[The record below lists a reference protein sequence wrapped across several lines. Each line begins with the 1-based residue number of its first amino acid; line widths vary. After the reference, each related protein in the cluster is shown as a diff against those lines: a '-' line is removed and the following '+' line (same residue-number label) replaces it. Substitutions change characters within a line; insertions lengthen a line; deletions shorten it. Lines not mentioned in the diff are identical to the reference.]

1 MAGTRI
7 TSFPVLPS
15 GELASDDV
23 FLVVDVSDTY
33 YSPSGTNKQTTLL
46 DIVNS
51 EASLGTFAELTDTP
65 ASFGAA
71 GQVVTV
77 AADGNSLIFS
87 SVTASGVGAATSFAE
102 LTDTVGSLG
111 SEGQVVVVSGSSL
124 TFSGLSQY
132 ITASQTGNF
141 ITTSQTGAFGGAGA
155 SAFTDLTDTTAAL
168 GTAGQSVVVSSD
180 GNSLVF
186 SGVSGAGGG
195 TSDVATFTDL
205 TDTAGALGTAGQSVV
220 VSADGTSLIFSG
232 VSGAGGGGTSDVT
245 AFTGLTDTVSYL
257 GTEGQVPVMSGGVL
271 AFSGITLTSTSET
284 VLSGSL
290 TGFTELADT
299 PSTVENGEILIGT
312 SGGTL
317 SFTGIEAFVTT
328 GQTGSFGGGGAAAF
342 TGLTDTPSSLG
353 SPLQS
358 VVVSADGSSLI
369 FSGVTGSSGGDTIVI
384 TGATT
389 SVSGILGN
397 DLFTGDGIKT
407 GFMMSR
413 APINAF
419 SIAVAVNGLSQ
430 APGSNYDLTSGNSGI
445 TFPEAPSSGIEIDV
459 RHLGGL
465 VGPSGVQGPVG
476 PGTGIQ
482 GTLAS
487 DLFTGDGTTTDFD
500 LSNSI
505 DYPRN
510 TIVSINGLLQSPI
523 TNYTIS
529 GSGLTFP
536 EAPSSGLEVE
546 VRHLAGIE
554 GPSGAPGV
562 DGTGVAD
569 LSAID
574 QHVLPDTTNTYDL
587 GSTSKRWRDLYLT
600 GTSIYLGQ
608 QVLKESGANIS
619 LSKDNGSTFS
629 RLLTDDEASSTYTT
643 VASSTNVAVYD
654 FNSSVSFNNTSAS
667 FSDGA
672 LNPSTGDRLE
682 LDLATGMFIEEYSNT
697 NKIDTAN
704 SSSYVIDGKA
714 KIGQVYDEGDGADG
728 DVTVSGSS
736 DINTSILASGR
747 SYADA
752 VVYNATNFT
761 NDTVTVNSTPNGIA
775 AGDEIIL
782 YCAKGFSAGDTDN
795 IGNYEFLEVESV
807 NAGTNT
813 ITFTANK
820 EKKYGSSAG
829 TDSDVGTGGSN
840 VKVMVQRVPNYNDL
854 TINSSVNLYPSAWDG
869 TKGGLVAFRVKG
881 TFTLNGTVHAETK
894 GYRGGTSGS
903 GGGYD
908 NPGES
913 IEAGPYSALFSAASV
928 NNHTAGRAKGG
939 GGSNITAGSNGS
951 NGASN
956 SILDLSLISSATD
969 KSKIF
974 FGGGGASDGGSHTAH
989 GGVGGGI
996 IIVYAKG
1003 CTIGANGV
1011 WDVGGGSVA
1020 GAGGSGAGGTAIVV
1034 LETINSIG
1042 GSSAFRT
1049 DGDNNGG
1056 EGRAFINYIT
1066 LTSGSMYSATYQYIT
1081 QNSGVYG
1088 SSAVIQSTNILS
1100 SVGQVDSINRL
1111 LATVT
1116 SLPGGSQVSMQFAQG
1131 IGTGY
1136 YWQNATG
1143 GSGLSTSLSVG
1154 ADTEI
1159 DLSSLN
1165 WSGTNFYYKLALSGN
1180 GSSTP
1185 EVNTLKLDYA
1195 PDLYIGT
1202 EQTWTSQA
1210 LGDGTKRISPTSFTA
1225 YWTDDSDSIKP
1236 KYQLIGSNTSDFAST
1251 NVYPGASDYY
1261 QDGGTYDIDNT
1272 VSFDLTTAI
1281 TQYNKYWKIKV
1292 YISSGPTVTDAPT
1305 VDRVKLNVNLE
1316 SDFDDKG
1323 IAKAWVNFIG
1333 VTGGN
1338 ATITDSL
1345 NVSSVNRISTG
1356 VYNVNFSGN
1365 FDDANYMLTAGGYQ
1379 NDGGWPVAPVR
1390 DLTGT
1395 ISVSGYQVAIVSGQ
1409 TRIDSTGE
1417 EVYLSFLGS

>member
-15 GELASDDV
+15 GDLALDDV

-33 YSPSGTNKQTTLL
+33 YSPSGTNKQTTLH

-51 EASLGTFAELTDTP
+51 EAALNRFTELIDTPGSLG
-65 ASFGAA
+65 SA
-71 GQVVTV
+71 GQVLSVSS
-77 AADGNSLIFS
+77 DGTSLIFS
-87 SVTASGVGAATSFAE
+87 GISAGGIGAASSFVE
-102 LTDTVGSLG
+102 LSDTVGSLG
-111 SEGQVVVVSGSSL
+111 SEGQVVVVSGGSL
-124 TFSGLSQY
+124 TFSGLAEY
-132 ITASQTGNF
+132 VTTSQTGNF

-155 SAFTDLTDTTAAL
+155 SAFTDLTDTT
-168 GTAGQSVVVSSD
+168 
-180 GNSLVF
+180 
-186 SGVSGAGGG
+186 
-195 TSDVATFTDL
+195 
-205 TDTAGALGTAGQSVV
+205 GALGTAGQSVV

-430 APGSNYDLTSGNSGI
+430 APGTNYDLISGNSGI

-465 VGPSGVQGPVG
+465 VGPSGAQGPVG

-554 GPSGAPGV
+554 GPSGAPGI
-562 DGTGVAD
+562 DGTGAAD

-574 QHVLPDTTNTYDL
+574 QHVLPDATNTYDL
-587 GSTSKRWRDLYLT
+587 GSTGKRWRDLYLT

-643 VASSTNVAVYD
+643 VASSTNLAVYD
-654 FNSSVSFNNTSAS
+654 FNSSAS
-667 FSDGA
+667 FSNSSAIFSDGM
-672 LNPSTGDRLE
+672 LNPVTGGSLE
-682 LDLATGMFIEEYSNT
+682 LDLATGMFTEEFINT
-697 NKIDTAN
+697 SKIDTNN
-704 SSSYVIDGKA
+704 SSGYNVDGSLRIKQLLNS
-714 KIGQVYDEGDGADG
+714 GNGNDG

-736 DINTSILASGR
+736 TYTIDQDSLISGR
-747 SYADA
+747 SEPDA
-752 VVYNATNFT
+752 VDFTLTNLTSTVATCSA
-761 NDTVTVNSTPNGIA
+761 TVSGIV
-775 AGDEIIL
+775 AGDEVIV
-782 YCAKGFSAGDTDN
+782 YCSQGYDGADIDN
-795 IGNYEFLEVESV
+795 WGNYEFLTVDSV
-807 NAGTNT
+807 AGTD
-813 ITFTANK
+813 ITFTSAK
-820 EKKYGSSAG
+820 KKYYGSAAEGDANIG
-829 TDSDVGTGGSN
+829 TSSN
-840 VKVMVQRVPNYNDL
+840 AMKVIVQRVPNYQNL
-854 TINSSVNLYPSAWDG
+854 TIENGSTMTCQTFEETGG
-869 TKGGLVAFRVKG
+869 TGGRMIFRVGG
-881 TFTLNGTVHAETK
+881 TLSLAGLLSVSYK
-894 GYRGGTSGS
+894 GYVGGTSGPNQGGSFRASYAPSYWNSTRNYS
-903 GGGYD
+903 GGGGRD
-908 NPGES
+908 ADTGGNTPGGGGNY
-913 IEAGPYSALFSAASV
+913 ADG
-928 NNHTAGRAKGG
+928 TAGSCQAGLSYVSLGLISSNTDDSKIFMGGGGGCLGPDGGSGGGLAYIHAANITTYSTADFEAKGTDGVAGGYSNNYGSRGGG
-939 GGSNITAGSNGS
+939 GGSFYITVNTTTLNSTNIDIRAGSSPNFGY
-951 NGASN
+951 NAG
-956 SILDLSLISSATD
+956 IGR
-969 KSKIF
+969 F
-974 FGGGGASDGGSHTAH
+974 FF
-989 GGVGGGI
+989 
-996 IIVYAKG
+996 K
-1003 CTIGANGV
+1003 
-1011 WDVGGGSVA
+1011 
-1020 GAGGSGAGGTAIVV
+1020 
-1034 LETINSIG
+1034 
-1042 GSSAFRT
+1042 
-1049 DGDNNGG
+1049 
-1056 EGRAFINYIT
+1056 YIT
-1066 LTSGSMYSATYQYIT
+1066 LSAGSLFSGSGIDNINLAGTYDSTAT
-1081 QNSGVYG
+1081 
-1088 SSAVIQSTNILS
+1088 IQSINVLS
-1100 SVGQVDSINRL
+1100 SVGQVNSIQSL
-1111 LATVT
+1111 LTT
-1116 SLPGGSQVSMQFAQG
+1116 MNTLPGSSTAAVQFAQG
-1131 IGTGY
+1131 TGTGY
-1136 YWQNATG
+1136 YWQDSTG
-1143 GSGLSTSLSVG
+1143 GSGLSNTIPIGTSQTTS
-1154 ADTEI
+1154 
-1159 DLSSLN
+1159 LSSLN
-1165 WSGTNFYYKLALSGN
+1165 WSGSNFYYKISLSGN
-1180 GSSTP
+1180 GSATP
-1185 EVNTLKLDYA
+1185 IIDQLKVDYS
-1195 PDLYIGT
+1195 PDIYIGT
-1202 EQTWTSQA
+1202 EQNWTSQA

-1316 SDFDDKG
+1316 SDFDNKG
-1323 IAKAWVNFIG
+1323 ISQAWVNFIG
-1333 VTGGN
+1333 ATGGN

-1356 VYNVNFSGN
+1356 VYNVNFSEN
-1365 FDDANYMLTAGGYQ
+1365 FDDANYMFTAGGYQ
-1379 NDGGWPVAPVR
+1379 NDGGWPVAPAR

-1395 ISVSGYQVAIVSGQ
+1395 ISASGYQVAIVSGQ

-1417 EVYLSFLGS
+1417 GVYLSFLGS

>member
-7 TSFPVLPS
+7 TSFPILPS
-15 GELASDDV
+15 GDLALDDV

-51 EASLGTFAELTDTP
+51 EAALNKFTELTDTP
-65 ASFGAA
+65 VSLGAA

-77 AADGNSLIFS
+77 AADGNNLVFS
-87 SVTASGVGAATSFAE
+87 SVTASGLGAATSFVE

-111 SEGQVVVVSGSSL
+111 SEGQVVVVSGGNL
-124 TFSGLSQY
+124 TFSGLSEY
-132 ITASQTGNF
+132 ITTSQTGDF
-141 ITTSQTGAFGGAGA
+141 ITTSQTGAFGGA
-155 SAFTDLTDTTAAL
+155 SAFTDLTDTTGAL
-168 GTAGQSVVVSSD
+168 GTAGQSVVVSAD
-180 GNSLVF
+180 GSSLVF
-186 SGVSGAGGG
+186 SGVSGVGAGGGG

-220 VSADGTSLIFSG
+220 VSSDGNSLIFSG

-290 TGFTELADT
+290 TGFTELGDT
-299 PSTVENGEILIGT
+299 PSG
-312 SGGTL
+312 
-317 SFTGIEAFVTT
+317 
-328 GQTGSFGGGGAAAF
+328 
-342 TGLTDTPSSLG
+342 LG

-369 FSGVTGSSGGDTIVI
+369 FSGITGSSGGGTIIV

-419 SIAVAVNGLSQ
+419 SITVAVNGLSQ
-430 APGSNYDLTSGNSGI
+430 APGTNYDLTSGNSGI

-476 PGTGIQ
+476 PGTGVQ

-487 DLFTGDGTTTDFD
+487 DLFTGDGATTDFD
-500 LSNSI
+500 LSSSI

-510 TIVSINGLLQSPI
+510 TIVSINGLLQSPV

-546 VRHLAGIE
+546 VRLLAGLE

-562 DGTGVAD
+562 DGTGAAD

-587 GSTSKRWRDLYLT
+587 GSTGKRWRDLYLT

-608 QVLKESGANIS
+608 QVLKESGANVS

-629 RLLTDDEASSTYTT
+629 RLLTDDEASTTYTT
-643 VASSTNVAVYD
+643 VASSTNAAVYD
-654 FNSSVSFNNTSAS
+654 FNSSANFNNTSAS

-682 LDLATGMFIEEYSNT
+682 LDLATGMFIETYSNE
-697 NKIDTAN
+697 NSIDTTN
-704 SSSYVIDGKA
+704 SSGYLVDGKA
-714 KIGQVYDEGDGADG
+714 KIEQVLNTGNGSDG
-728 DVTVSGSS
+728 DVEVPSS
-736 DINTSILASGR
+736 VTYNINTGILISSR
-747 SYADA
+747 TVADA
-752 VVYNATNFT
+752 IAFNADSFTTNTVVLT
-761 NDTVTVNSTPNGIA
+761 DTPSGIA
-775 AGDEIIL
+775 AGDEVVI
-782 YCAKGFSAGDTDN
+782 YCAQGYGSYTYNGGQAAPSSRRGN
-795 IGNYEFLEVESV
+795 VGNYEFLTVDSV
-807 NAGTNT
+807 DSGTKT
-813 ITFTANK
+813 ITFTSAK
-820 EKKYGSSAG
+820 EKYYGNVASL
-829 TDSDVGTGGSN
+829 DSTVGIGGSEM
-840 VKVMVQRVPNYNDL
+840 KVVVQRVPNYENL
-854 TINSSVNLYPSAWDG
+854 TLNESSTLTCSNWDG
-869 TKGGLVAFRVKG
+869 YKGGLVFFRVG
-881 TFTLNGTVHAETK
+881 STLINNGYIDAAGK
-894 GYRGGTSGS
+894 GYRGGPGGGFTTYSATGESIMGGPFSTTSSSTSSRNDGGAGNPTGSEAGSGQHHGNDHVRQSAGEKALNYIAGLGLMDSLTDFDRLFFGS
-903 GGGYD
+903 GGG
-908 NPGES
+908 
-913 IEAGPYSALFSAASV
+913 
-928 NNHTAGRAKGG
+928 
-939 GGSNITAGSNGS
+939 
-951 NGASN
+951 GA
-956 SILDLSLISSATD
+956 
-969 KSKIF
+969 
-974 FGGGGASDGGSHTAH
+974 GGGGAGGA
-989 GGVGGGI
+989 GGGIVFFHANAYSQLGSGNVRSNYQNGGRVGYTPYFQPVGGG
-996 IIVYAKG
+996 Y
-1003 CTIGANGV
+1003 
-1011 WDVGGGSVA
+1011 
-1020 GAGGSGAGGTAIVV
+1020 GAGGEIQIFANSVSLTSNSFSVVGASYVNNGASHTSSSGRFKMTYVSLSGSIYSGTYFYSGQIAGAY
-1034 LETINSIG
+1034 S
-1042 GSSAFRT
+1042 SSA
-1049 DGDNNGG
+1049 
-1056 EGRAFINYIT
+1056 I
-1066 LTSGSMYSATYQYIT
+1066 
-1081 QNSGVYG
+1081 
-1088 SSAVIQSTNILS
+1088 IQSTNILS
-1100 SVGQVDSINRL
+1100 SAGQVDSINRL
-1111 LATVT
+1111 LTTVS
-1116 SLPGGSQVSMQFAQG
+1116 SLPAGSQALVQFAQG
-1131 IGTGY
+1131 TGTGY
-1136 YWQNATG
+1136 YWQDATG

-1154 ADTEI
+1154 TDTDT
-1159 DLSSLN
+1159 DLSSLS
-1165 WSGTNFYYKLALSGN
+1165 WSGTNFYYRLTLTGN
-1180 GSSTP
+1180 GSITP
-1185 EVNTLKLDYA
+1185 EIDVLKLDYD

-1210 LGDGTKRISPTSFTA
+1210 LGDGIKRVTPTSFVA
-1225 YWTDDSDSIKP
+1225 YWTDDSDSVKP

-1251 NVYPGASDYY
+1251 SVYPGVSAYY
-1261 QDGGTYDIDNT
+1261 QDGGTFDINNGE
-1272 VSFDLTTAI
+1272 SFALTTAI

-1292 YISSGPTVTDAPT
+1292 YISSGPTTTDAPV
-1305 VDRVKLNVNLE
+1305 VDRIKLNVNLV
-1316 SDFDDKG
+1316 SDFETKG
-1323 IAKAWVNFIG
+1323 VAQAWVNFIG

-1345 NVSSVNRISTG
+1345 NVSSINRISTG
-1356 VYNVNFSGN
+1356 VYNVNFSEN
-1365 FDDANYMLTAGGYQ
+1365 FSDVNYMLAIGGYQ

-1395 ISVSGYQVAIVSGQ
+1395 ISVSGYQIAIASGQ

-1417 EVYLSFLGS
+1417 GVCLSFLGS

>member
-15 GELASDDV
+15 GDLALDDV

-33 YSPSGTNKQTTLL
+33 YSPSGTNKQTTLH

-51 EASLGTFAELTDTP
+51 EAALNRFTELIDTPGSLG
-65 ASFGAA
+65 SA
-71 GQVVTV
+71 GQVLSVSS
-77 AADGNSLIFS
+77 DGTSLIFS
-87 SVTASGVGAATSFAE
+87 GISAGGIGAASSFVE
-102 LTDTVGSLG
+102 LSDTVGSLG
-111 SEGQVVVVSGSSL
+111 SEGQVVVVSGGSL
-124 TFSGLSQY
+124 TFSGLAEY
-132 ITASQTGNF
+132 VTTSQTGNF

-155 SAFTDLTDTTAAL
+155 SAFTDLTDTT
-168 GTAGQSVVVSSD
+168 
-180 GNSLVF
+180 
-186 SGVSGAGGG
+186 
-195 TSDVATFTDL
+195 
-205 TDTAGALGTAGQSVV
+205 GALGTAGQSVV

-312 SGGTL
+312 SGGAL

-465 VGPSGVQGPVG
+465 VGPSGAQGPVG

-487 DLFTGDGTTTDFD
+487 DLFTGDGATISFN

-505 DYPRN
+505 EYPRN
-510 TIVSINGLLQSPI
+510 TIVSINGLLQSPV

-546 VRHLAGIE
+546 VRHLAGLE
-554 GPSGAPGV
+554 GPSGAPGI
-562 DGTGVAD
+562 DGTGAAD

-574 QHVLPDTTNTYDL
+574 QHVLPDATNTYDL
-587 GSTSKRWRDLYLT
+587 GSTGKRWRDLYLT

-643 VASSTNVAVYD
+643 VASSTNLAVYD
-654 FNSSVSFNNTSAS
+654 FNSSASFNNTSAS

-714 KIGQVYDEGDGADG
+714 KIEQVYDEGDGADG

-761 NDTVTVNSTPNGIA
+761 NDTVTVDATPNGIA

-782 YCAKGFSAGDTDN
+782 YCAKGFSAGDTGN

-840 VKVMVQRVPNYNDL
+840 MKVMVQRVPNYNDL
-854 TINSSVNLYPSAWDG
+854 TINSSVNLYPSAWNG

-881 TFTLNGTVHAETK
+881 TFTLSGIVHAEQK
-894 GYRGGTSGS
+894 GYRGGSSGW

-913 IEAGPYSALFSAASV
+913 IESGPYSGGGNINV

-939 GGSNITAGSNGS
+939 GGSNITAGGNGTS
-951 NGASN
+951 GS
-956 SILDLSLISSATD
+956 SSSVLGLSLISSATD

-974 FGGGGASDGGSHTAH
+974 LGGGGASDGDNHTAH

-996 IIVYAKG
+996 IIVYAKS

-1011 WDVGGGSVA
+1011 WDVGGSIGGGPSHDR
-1020 GAGGSGAGGTAIVV
+1020 GGSGAGGTAIVV

-1049 DGDNNGG
+1049 DGNQNGG
-1056 EGRAFINYIT
+1056 EGRAFINYVT
-1066 LTSGSMYSATYQYIT
+1066 LTSGSMYSATYQYVT
-1081 QNSGVYG
+1081 QDSGAYG
-1088 SSAVIQSTNILS
+1088 SSAIIQSTNILS
-1100 SVGQVDSINRL
+1100 SAGQVDSINRL
-1111 LATVT
+1111 LTTVT
-1116 SLPGGSQVSMQFAQG
+1116 SLPGGSQASVQFAQG
-1131 IGTGY
+1131 TGAGY

-1185 EVNTLKLDYA
+1185 EVNTLKLDYD

-1316 SDFDDKG
+1316 SDFDNKG
-1323 IAKAWVNFIG
+1323 ISQAWVNFIG
-1333 VTGGN
+1333 ATGGN

-1356 VYNVNFSGN
+1356 VYNVNFSEN
-1365 FDDANYMLTAGGYQ
+1365 FDDANYMFTAGGYQ
-1379 NDGGWPVAPVR
+1379 NDGGWPVAPAR

-1395 ISVSGYQVAIVSGQ
+1395 ISASGYQVAIVSGQ

-1417 EVYLSFLGS
+1417 GVYLSFLGS